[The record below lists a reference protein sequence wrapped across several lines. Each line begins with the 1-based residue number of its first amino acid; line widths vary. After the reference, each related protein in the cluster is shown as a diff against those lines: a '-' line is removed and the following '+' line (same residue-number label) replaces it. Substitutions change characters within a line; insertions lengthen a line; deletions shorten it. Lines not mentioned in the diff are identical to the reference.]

1 MVFTFGYTG
10 YILLDWATILH
21 HSAPYAVLG
30 PRFPPRKPPQAPA
43 QPPSPPSIDIDAVTK
58 RGTAMCMVSLAPNT
72 SQFDIYSHGQICS
85 HASDFLQV
93 FFFSS
98 DGAKWPDLMDHPPV
112 LRPYDHKIAGLFW
125 VVQLAGVPPRP
136 LTF

>member
-1 MVFTFGYTG
+1 M
-10 YILLDWATILH
+10 A
-21 HSAPYAVLG
+21 
-30 PRFPPRKPPQAPA
+30 RF
-43 QPPSPPSIDIDAVTK
+43 V
-58 RGTAMCMVSLAPNT
+58 AM
-72 SQFDIYSHGQICS
+72 HQIFCK
-85 HASDFLQV
+85 